1 MFVETQFRVQFTA
14 ISVEKRNLEC
24 NLRQLVSMMK
34 NEDRQDLV
42 EKRNLECNLRQLVS
56 IVKIWS
62 FSLIL
67 EKSLEFLEKLEI
79 WPIDEKIKNHNYSR
93 NVPS

>member
-14 ISVEKRNLEC
+14 IS
-24 NLRQLVSMMK
+24 
-34 NEDRQDLV
+34 V

-79 WPIDEKIKNHNYSR
+79 WPIDEKIKNGR
-93 NVPS
+93 T